1 MINVIFIMHVY
12 TYTYICVYTV
22 IYFFIYLPMDYEELA
37 HIIMEAQKFHDLLP
51 TCQRPR
57 KAGGVF
63 QCEFESLRTLRAGSL
78 SPVQRQ
84 KTHSHLR
91 NQAWR
96 VNSPFVYLL
105 VLFRPSMDWMMLH
118 LEEDPLLYSV
128 LKIQTSV
135 SS

>member
-1 MINVIFIMHVY
+1 MCIH
-12 TYTYICVYTV
+12 
-22 IYFFIYLPMDYEELA
+22 IYLFIYLPMDYEELA

-51 TCQRPR
+51 TPQRPR

-63 QCEFESLRTLRAGSL
+63 QCEFESLRTLRADSL

-105 VLFRPSMDWMMLH
+105 VLFRPSMDWMMLTH

-128 LKIQTSV
+128 LNIQTSIY
-135 SS
+135 S